1 MLKLQQGIEGLLL
14 SVKLHPYVVF
24 LPVEQKDKILSA
36 IFGSKA
42 GVDVLRFSLKQGIA
56 KNIYQKDL
64 VKSLNYSNKT
74 IIENLK
80 TLTKLGVLTEL
91 MEKNEKE
98 GRIIW
103 VKAYQ
108 LTDLGKWFAL
118 LLAEESEL
126 TEQEQ
131 AEILESLFR
140 TYVKQ
145 VKDLAEELKINRKT
159 LEEIFKQEMKN
170 NP

>member
-1 MLKLQQGIEGLLL
+1 M

-64 VKSLNYSNKT
+64 VKQLNYSNKT
-74 IIENLK
+74 IIANLK
-80 TLTKLGVLTEL
+80 ALTKLGVLTEC

-98 GRIIW
+98 GRTIW
-103 VKAYQ
+103 VKTYQ
-108 LTDLGKWFAL
+108 LTDLGRWFAL
-118 LLAEESEL
+118 LLAEEKEL
-126 TEQEQ
+126 TEKEKS
-131 AEILESLFR
+131 EILQSLFR
-140 TYVKQ
+140 TYVKL
-145 VKDLAEELKINRKT
+145 VKDLAGELSIDKNR
-159 LEEIFKQEMKN
+159 LEEIFKEEMVD
-170 NP
+170 

>member
-1 MLKLQQGIEGLLL
+1 M

-24 LPVEQKDKILSA
+24 LPAEQKDKILSA

-64 VKSLNYSNKT
+64 VKRLNYSNKT
-74 IIENLK
+74 IIANLK
-80 TLTKLGVLTEL
+80 ALTKLGVLTED

-98 GRIIW
+98 GRTIW

-108 LTDLGKWFAL
+108 LTDLGRWFAL
-118 LLAEESEL
+118 LLAEEKEL
-126 TEQEQ
+126 TETEKS
-131 AEILESLFR
+131 EILQSLFR
-140 TYVKQ
+140 TYVKL
-145 VKDLAEELKINRKT
+145 VKDLAEELKIDKEN
-159 LEEIFKQEMKN
+159 LEDIFKQEMRQN
-170 NP
+170 